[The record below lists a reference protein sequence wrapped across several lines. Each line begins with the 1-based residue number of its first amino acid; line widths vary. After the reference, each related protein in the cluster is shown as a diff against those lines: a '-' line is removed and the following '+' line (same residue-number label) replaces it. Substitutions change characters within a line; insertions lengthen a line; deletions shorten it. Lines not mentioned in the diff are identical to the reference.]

1 MARLPVCATIA
12 FTLAATA
19 GTPAAA
25 AQEPGFLDRLFGG
38 NERAAPAG
46 HVRVAQASERDLF
59 MRIDRLEAQIRQLT
73 GAIEQLQHRNQQL
86 EGQLQRMQEDTE
98 YRFQQLG
105 GKGAPRP
112 AAHGRPQAAPQP
124 VTPAS
129 PPAPGKRGDAFEP
142 AKNPNAP
149 GVPRPLG
156 GGAPVAE
163 SETPPIGAPGGRDA
177 GAPLDLAK
185 LAPRAPGADQSAPPR
200 QPNAPGAVS
209 AAPPVAHTPKD
220 EFDIA
225 YSYMVRKDYAV
236 AEKGLRAFLQ
246 KHPEDQLVPEASYWL
261 GETLFQRQRYRDAAE
276 VFLNVTTKYESAA
289 KAPDALFRLGQ
300 SLAALGETEAA
311 CASLGEVM
319 RKFPRAA
326 AGVKHAVEREQKRVR
341 C

>member
-1 MARLPVCATIA
+1 MARLPVRATIA
-12 FTLAATA
+12 FFLVATA
-19 GTPAAA
+19 FAPVAA

-46 HVRVAQASERDLF
+46 HERVAQASERDLF

-73 GAIEQLQHRNQQL
+73 GAIEQLQHRNQML

-105 GKGAPRP
+105 SKGAPRP
-112 AAHGRPQAAPQP
+112 PHGRQQAAPQP
-124 VTPAS
+124 VTPAN
-129 PPAPGKRGDAFEP
+129 PPAPARHGDAFDP
-142 AKNPNAP
+142 TKNPNAP

-156 GGAPVAE
+156 GGAPLAE
-163 SETPPIGAPGGRDA
+163 GETPPVGAPGAREA

-185 LAPRAPGADQSAPPR
+185 LAPRAPGADQSVRPR

-209 AAPPVAHTPKD
+209 AAPPGAHTPQD

-225 YSYMVRKDYAV
+225 YSYMVRKDYV
-236 AEKGLRAFLQ
+236 AAENGLRAFLQ

-261 GETLFQRQRYRDAAE
+261 GETLFRRQRYRDAAE

-311 CASLGEVM
+311 CASLGEVA
-319 RKFPRAA
+319 RKFPRAS